1 MIVRQVGSRQ
11 SSSPVHLAW
20 CQLTLSGQSAS
31 DWPAGNSDNIAT
43 HVTSHSITWLRSPSQ
58 SEQGGFI
65 RWPPTQS
72 GVIVGSVEVVVGAG
86 RGREEIQSR
95 VEDVGGVSV
104 SISVV
109 CSDSTAQHTLG
120 SDRHTTPRTLQTSL
134 LL

>member
-72 GVIVGSVEVVVGAG
+72 GVIVGVWCGG
-86 RGREEIQSR
+86 GGGGRERERRDTEQS
-95 VEDVGGVSV
+95 GGCWWC
-104 SISVV
+104 ISQYL
-109 CSDSTAQHTLG
+109 CSL
-120 SDRHTTPRTLQTSL
+120 
-134 LL
+134 

>member
-1 MIVRQVGSRQ
+1 M
-11 SSSPVHLAW
+11 
-20 CQLTLSGQSAS
+20 
-31 DWPAGNSDNIAT
+31 
-43 HVTSHSITWLRSPSQ
+43 
-58 SEQGGFI
+58 
-65 RWPPTQS
+65 
-72 GVIVGSVEVVVGAG
+72 GAG

-134 LL
+134 LLCWCRAEHASGGAGGGDADDGAWIKLVTLM